1 MTPAELTRLL
11 AVWYAEKRALRE
23 RHEEAARLVRDYDAN
38 NTYQQVLAREEAHLT
53 WLAEALAAMGSP
65 LPEPSE
71 PLSPVPDG
79 GSARSAAAIFEADAR
94 HIEAFVDRWR
104 KPVSAVT
111 HARHRQ
117 MLNVVLGE
125 MVEQQRFF
133 EQAAA
138 GRADLL
144 GRRTG
149 GPRLGGDV
157 LATRW
162 VE

>member
-11 AVWYAEKRALRE
+11 AGCYAEKRALRE

-38 NTYQQVLAREEAHLT
+38 NTYQQILAREDAHLT
-53 WLAEALAAMGSP
+53 WLAEALEAMGSP
-65 LPEPSE
+65 LPERSE
-71 PLSPVPDG
+71 PAVPAPAG
-79 GSARSAAAIFEADAR
+79 GSAAALFEADAR
-94 HIEAFVDRWR
+94 HIAAFLDRWR
-104 KPVSAVT
+104 EPVGAVT

-125 MVEQQRFF
+125 MAEQKRFF

-149 GPRLGGDV
+149 GPRLGGEV